1 MPSVCL
7 DVGFS
12 NVLHLFCYIVTLCDD
27 LYVVPKFW
35 VTTAAQLFYYQL
47 CNQKPEMWNPIRW
60 CWEKIPRIVI
70 SLISLV
76 TILVMQSIKNRY
88 TTIVYETPKE
98 LGKHLTR
105 VLFLGWIQENL
116 PKHDQGTNG
125 GSLHQ
130 VWQRWDRKNKLQRIL
145 PNVEQKEVISKLLR
159 ADTFF
164 YAYRSLAEQ
173 CSGILVFWNNTVYW
187 WRRFLLL
194 RCIFRFIL
202 WL

>member
-1 MPSVCL
+1 MKKVKTLNQEGLVQRVFAQKDICSKFRCMANDIFHGLRSSVSECWI
-7 DVGFS
+7 S

-35 VTTAAQLFYYQL
+35 VTTALHNSSTTNCVIRNLKCEIQYDGVERRTHVLF
-47 CNQKPEMWNPIRW
+47 
-60 CWEKIPRIVI
+60 VI

-88 TTIVYETPKE
+88 TTYVFATPKE

-116 PKHDQGTNG
+116 PQHDQGANG

-130 VWQRWDRKNKLQRIL
+130 VWQRWDRKN
-145 PNVEQKEVISKLLR
+145 
-159 ADTFF
+159 
-164 YAYRSLAEQ
+164 
-173 CSGILVFWNNTVYW
+173 
-187 WRRFLLL
+187 
-194 RCIFRFIL
+194 
-202 WL
+202 